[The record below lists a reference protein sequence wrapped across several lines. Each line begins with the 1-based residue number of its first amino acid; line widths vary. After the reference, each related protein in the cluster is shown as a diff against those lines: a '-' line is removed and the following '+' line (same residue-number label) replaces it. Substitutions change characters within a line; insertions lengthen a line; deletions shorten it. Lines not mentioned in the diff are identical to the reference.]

1 MGMGMEKQQVC
12 RTNGIGPDIYQGC
25 AKTTIYKYKGTISSH
40 LYKLLYYPVENLIDI
55 ESRRYCTK
63 DTPIGKKTMHNPKK
77 PIQRPWNAMFLLSQ
91 KPEFDSSCE
100 YSVLMITFSSSKYSL
115 SQKQQKRSSWSPREK
130 A

>member
-40 LYKLLYYPVENLIDI
+40 LYKLLYYPVENFIDI

-63 DTPIGKKTMHNPKK
+63 DTQIGKKPMHNPKK

-91 KPEFDSSCE
+91 KNGFDSSCE
-100 YSVLMITFSSSKYSL
+100 YSFLMITFSSSKYSL
-115 SQKQQKRSSWSPREK
+115 SQKQQKRSSWSPRER